1 MEDSGDTQNR
11 RSRRSNLL
19 MSASIEIS
27 GLSLPVK
34 LRNLSAEG
42 ALIEADKLP
51 VEGAKL
57 LFRKAE
63 ISIEGR
69 LAWVEGKRGGVEFV
83 TALCPETVLRHV
95 PTPRPR
101 VQFDFR
107 RPGVGP
113 KRLTLIE
120 RQMGESWA
128 GATTPE

>member
-1 MEDSGDTQNR
+1 MDETSNSQNR

-27 GLSLPVK
+27 GVSLPVK

-69 LAWVEGKRGGVEFV
+69 LAWVEGKRAGVEFV
-83 TALCPETVLRHV
+83 TALCPETVLRNV
-95 PTPRPR
+95 PMPRAR
-101 VQFDFR
+101 VQLDFR
-107 RPGVGP
+107 RPGIGT
-113 KRLTLIE
+113 KRLTFGE
-120 RQMGESWA
+120 RKFGESWA
-128 GATTPE
+128 DGIQTK

>member
-1 MEDSGDTQNR
+1 MDESSNSQNR

-34 LRNLSAEG
+34 LRNLSADG
-42 ALIEADKLP
+42 ALIEAEKLP

-69 LAWVEGKRGGVEFV
+69 LAWVEGKRAGVEPAAGVVAFAV
-83 TALCPETVLRHV
+83 GRELVAERVNALALERGELGAAL
-95 PTPRPR
+95 
-101 VQFDFR
+101 FD
-107 RPGVGP
+107 
-113 KRLTLIE
+113 
-120 RQMGESWA
+120 Q
-128 GATTPE
+128 

>member
-1 MEDSGDTQNR
+1 MDESSISQNR

-27 GLSLPVK
+27 GVSLPVK

-42 ALIEADKLP
+42 ALIEAEKLP

-69 LAWVEGKRGGVEFV
+69 LAWVEGKRAGVEFV

-101 VQFDFR
+101 VQLDFR
-107 RPGVGP
+107 RPGIGP
-113 KRLTLIE
+113 KRLTLAE
-120 RQMGESWA
+120 RNVGGIWA
-128 GATTPE
+128 GGLPTK